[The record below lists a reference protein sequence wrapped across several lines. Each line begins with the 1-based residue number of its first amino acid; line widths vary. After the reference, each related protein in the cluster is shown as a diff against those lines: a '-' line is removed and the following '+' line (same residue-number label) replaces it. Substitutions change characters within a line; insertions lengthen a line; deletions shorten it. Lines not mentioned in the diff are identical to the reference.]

1 MQIVRIKYIR
11 ARTGTI
17 SLQAQYRGRATRRLH
32 ALTTIQSYRRMYLC
46 KTAYRKM
53 KSATIALQCCVRRGI
68 AKNEFNEI
76 KRAQKDMGKLKEHNE
91 KLKMEMASL
100 KAMLQ
105 AQAAT
110 DAGKAESEKIIKE
123 KEREVKQLE
132 SRVSQLER
140 ELANEKELVQ
150 KLEKELDE
158 QKENNRRT
166 MQDLHYQKEL
176 VARSPQISE
185 NARKHSRAQPAGQSV
200 PAEPIAEAVV
210 VGHTIT
216 PEALAMH
223 RAEVARL
230 EAQLEEERRMRHA
243 ASREINSLRSALE
256 VKGDYNGTA
265 STKFI
270 SDTLSEVSGSEID
283 RSDVPV
289 PSDVEPAMR
298 YVHLV
303 S

>member
-1 MQIVRIKYIR
+1 MQVVRIKYNR

-32 ALTTIQSYRRMYLC
+32 ALTKIQSYRRMYLC

-53 KSATIALQCCVRRGI
+53 KSATISLQCCVRRGI
-68 AKNEFNEI
+68 AKTEFNEI

-123 KEREVKQLE
+123 KEKEVKQLE

-150 KLEKELDE
+150 KLEKELVE
-158 QKENNRRT
+158 QRT
-166 MQDLHYQKEL
+166 IAGRCKTCNTKKNWLRDLL
-176 VARSPQISE
+176 R
-185 NARKHSRAQPAGQSV
+185 
-200 PAEPIAEAVV
+200 
-210 VGHTIT
+210 
-216 PEALAMH
+216 
-223 RAEVARL
+223 
-230 EAQLEEERRMRHA
+230 
-243 ASREINSLRSALE
+243 SLRMLGNTPAPNLLGNLFQQSQLP
-256 VKGDYNGTA
+256 KL
-265 STKFI
+265 S
-270 SDTLSEVSGSEID
+270 SLDTLSLLKPWLCTVQKWQG
-283 RSDVPV
+283 
-289 PSDVEPAMR
+289 
-298 YVHLV
+298 
-303 S
+303 